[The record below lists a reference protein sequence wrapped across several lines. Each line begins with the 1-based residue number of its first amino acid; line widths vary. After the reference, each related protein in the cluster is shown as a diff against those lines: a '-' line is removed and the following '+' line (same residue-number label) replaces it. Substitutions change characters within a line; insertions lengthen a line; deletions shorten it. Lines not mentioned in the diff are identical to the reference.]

1 MKKYIVIT
9 LCLISN
15 FGFPALAQTYIAQV
29 KSLETGN
36 WGYVDQ
42 QGNMIIP
49 AKYGKCHEFSS
60 NGLAPVYSTKG
71 GEHYYFINTKNEI
84 LKTEVN
90 FRLLSTAM
98 GYDILSYHDGYVP
111 VKVGK
116 KCGYMDTQGKLAIA
130 AKYDDVLEF
139 NDGFGV
145 GRTGKTFVV
154 INEQGEEFAVPFA
167 STVRHFSENLAP
179 YQDSNTGLFG
189 FIGTDGKVVIPAAY
203 EGVGYFSDGLAWAR
217 SKKGKIGFINS
228 TGEMIIKP
236 QFDLVLNFNPESG
249 VARFKMDDAWGYVN
263 KEGKI
268 NYVKDADIWG
278 DFGNG
283 LAPGRKNGK
292 FGFYN
297 FEGNWVIEPTFDHAR
312 EFKNGYAAVRVN
324 KKWGFI
330 DTSGNWVIK
339 PTFDAAKDMELIN
352 E

>member
-1 MKKYIVIT
+1 MKKRLFIILSL
-9 LCLISN
+9 LCGLT
-15 FGFPALAQTYIAQV
+15 FTTFAQTYVAQV
-29 KSLETGN
+29 KSNETGK
-36 WGYVDQ
+36 WGYVDIS
-42 QGNMIIP
+42 GTFIVP
-49 AKYGKCHEFSS
+49 AQYTKVYEFSS
-60 NGLAPVYSTKG
+60 DGLAPIYNPKRAN
-71 GEHYYFINTKNEI
+71 YYFINTKNEV
-84 LKTEVN
+84 LKTDLD
-90 FRLLSTAM
+90 FRLISTAM
-98 GYDILSYHDGYVP
+98 GYDILGYHDGYVP

-130 AKYDDVLEF
+130 AKYDDVMEF
-139 NDGFGV
+139 NGGFGV

-189 FIGTDGKVVIPAAY
+189 FIGTDGKIVISAAY

-217 SKKGKIGFINS
+217 SKNGKIGFIDTS
-228 TGEMIIKP
+228 GEMVINP
-236 QFDLVLNFNPESG
+236 QFDLVMNFNPESG
-249 VARFKMDDAWGYVN
+249 IARIKMNNDWGYVN

-292 FGFYN
+292 FGFYD
-297 FEGNWVIEPTFDHAR
+297 FDGNWVIKPTFDHAR
-312 EFKNGYAAVRVN
+312 EFKNGYAAVRVD

-330 DTSGNWVIK
+330 DKAGVWIIK
-339 PTFDAAKDMELIN
+339 PTYDAAKDMELIN